1 MLSACRT
8 LGSTHSQAEQ
18 IGASAS
24 ENDDELSFDPRPS
37 GIGRSCLGI
46 QFLPGGGD
54 LSYNILS
61 RTDTILYLS
70 RRDRLRSPPPDV
82 RSIAGL
88 RRAKITSQH
97 ICMPRHP
104 LCNWVSSLRF
114 GNCEG

>member
-54 LSYNILS
+54 LS
-61 RTDTILYLS
+61 RTVITLYLS
-70 RRDRLRSPPPDV
+70 RRDRLRSPPPE
-82 RSIAGL
+82 L
-88 RRAKITSQH
+88 RHGFQTSVPSRDSDAQK
-97 ICMPRHP
+97 
-104 LCNWVSSLRF
+104 
-114 GNCEG
+114 